1 MSFSDNIS
9 IFVHGYNIKNMK
21 RINDFFMKLVL
32 AVCSMAA
39 VSCSSSS
46 ISPINLTCEYD
57 TNAVIDIQNPR
68 LSWINDNVKDMRGA
82 AQTAY
87 QVRVA
92 HGNDDFSNPVWDS
105 GKVSSDES
113 AFIVYDGEPLQ
124 SRSTYFWQVKVWDEN
139 GKASSWSKPASWHV
153 GILSD
158 DEWKGKWIGAPW
170 QGNDSHDAVSG
181 RYPGQYCIVDH
192 FPTSDHP
199 APLLR
204 KAFNVSKKVKE
215 ARFYGTGLGYFEL
228 YVNGERIG
236 DEYFAPNQ
244 TNYDV
249 RPNLNKRY
257 IPVVDP
263 FEEYLVMYLTYDL
276 TDIITKGENVF
287 GVILGNGFYDLI
299 EHWPGMGYGTPRFMG
314 QIEVTYSDGTTD
326 IIASDETWKIE
337 KSAITSDQ
345 VYHGEHYDARLEH
358 NGWASAGYDDSKW
371 ERVAMKPA
379 PCGKLIPQN
388 GPADRIIRKYE
399 PVSIVKQEDG
409 SFRVK
414 FPVEVSGWVA
424 LKDLNVKEGQK
435 IEIKHISES
444 GNGANTYIAKGTGN
458 ESYHARFTWFV
469 FSEADIYG
477 LDELSADQVEAHLVC
492 SDIEEAGEFRT
503 SNDLLNKINEIWQQS
518 QLDNMHGA
526 IASDCPHRER
536 SPYTGDGQIACAT
549 VMYNYNAQTFYNK
562 WIRDIRG
569 SQTADGYVP
578 NSAPWQPGCGG
589 GVGWG
594 AAIEIMPWEFFLHY
608 GDMRMLEQ
616 NFDAMKRHVRW
627 MLKWVD
633 PKTGVMHSQD
643 ECEWKNLGDWLPPRE
658 LPRNELVHTFLLWN
672 SADITVNTAM
682 LLGEDPTE
690 FETIKDNAYKAFH
703 KAFYDPETGSYG
715 KYGSNVLALKMGI
728 SSSEHRIKV
737 VHALMKNI
745 AEVNDHLDTGIVGTR
760 YLFEVLCDH
769 GLLELAYKIINQ
781 RDFPSFGWWIE
792 QGATTTWESW
802 DGGGS
807 HNHPMF
813 GGGIGWFYRDLAG
826 LRLIQP
832 GYKKFSISP
841 RVPEGLDWVEYTHDT
856 IYGEIAIRWEKKDG
870 QFNLECTIPVG
881 TTASVK
887 IPSKSGYQSHEVT
900 SGTYSFTNEI

>member
-1 MSFSDNIS
+1 
-9 IFVHGYNIKNMK
+9 MK
-21 RINDFFMKLVL
+21 RTDLKNFVFLLVL
-32 AVCSMAA
+32 ALSQA
-39 VSCSSSS
+39 VLLSCTRST
-46 ISPINLTCEYD
+46 IQPVQLACEYD
-57 TNAVIDIQNPR
+57 TDVVIDIQNPR
-68 LSWINDNVKDMRGA
+68 LSWINDNVRNTQGA

-87 QVRVA
+87 QIRVA
-92 HGNDDFSNPVWDS
+92 EGNDNFSAPVWDS
-105 GKVSSDES
+105 GKVLSDES
-113 AFIVYDGEPLQ
+113 AFIVYDGAPLQ
-124 SRSTYFWQVKVWDEN
+124 SRTDYFWQVKVWDEN
-139 GKASSWSKPASWHV
+139 GKASAWSKPASWHV

-170 QGNDSHDAVSG
+170 QGNESYDTETG
-181 RYPGQYCIVDH
+181 KYPGQYCVVDYFPIVDN
-192 FPTSDHP
+192 P

-204 KAFNVSKKVKE
+204 KSFNVNKKVKA

-228 YVNGERIG
+228 YVNGQRIG

-249 RPNLNKRY
+249 RPNLDTRN
-257 IPVVDP
+257 IVVEDP

-276 TDIITKGENVF
+276 TDIITNGENVF

-299 EHWPGMGYGTPRFMG
+299 EHWPGMGYGSPRFMG
-314 QIEVTYSDGTTD
+314 QIEVTYADGTSE

-337 KSAITSDQ
+337 KSAIVSDQ

-358 NGWASAGYDDSKW
+358 DGWAAAGYDDSKW
-371 ERVAMKPA
+371 ATVAQKPA

-399 PVSIVKQEDG
+399 PVSIEKQEDG
-409 SFRVK
+409 AFRVK

-424 LKDLNVKEGQK
+424 LKNINAKEGQK
-435 IEIKHISES
+435 IEIKHLSES

-477 LDELSADQVEAHLVC
+477 LDELTADQVEAHLVC
-492 SDIEEAGEFRT
+492 SDVEEAGEFRT
-503 SNDLLNKINEIWQQS
+503 SNELINKINEIWQQS

-569 SQTADGYVP
+569 AQTADGYVP

-608 GDMRMLEQ
+608 GDIRMLEQ

-643 ECEWKNLGDWLPPRE
+643 ECQWKNLGDWLPPRE

-672 SADITVNTAM
+672 SADIAANTAM
-682 LLGEDPTE
+682 VLGEDPTE
-690 FETIKDNAYKAFH
+690 FETIRDNAYKAFH
-703 KAFYDPETGSYG
+703 KNFYDPETGSYG

-728 SSSEHRIKV
+728 PSSDRHVKV
-737 VHALMKNI
+737 VKALMANI
-745 AEVNDHLDTGIVGTR
+745 AEVNDHLDTGIIGTR
-760 YLFEVLCDH
+760 YLFEVLCDN
-769 GLLELAYKIINQ
+769 GLTDLAYQIINQ

-792 QGATTTWESW
+792 QGATTTWEAW

-826 LRLIQP
+826 LRMNQS
-832 GYKKFSISP
+832 GYKKFTIIP
-841 RVPEGLDWVEYTHDT
+841 KLPDGLDWVEYTHDT
-856 IYGEIAIRWEKKDG
+856 TYGEIAIRWERKDG
-870 QFNLECTIPVG
+870 TFNLECTIPVG
-881 TTASVK
+881 TTATVQM
-887 IPSKSGYQSHEVT
+887 PSKSGRELHELV
-900 SGTYSFTNEI
+900 SGTYNFTSEI